1 MGRKSCLDLDIFN
14 QVKFVKQAKSKKVSD
29 DKLNSLVKEYDDLSH
44 GLGQI
49 KNYSHKIKVD
59 PKYKAVSK
67 RLRRIPLSQV
77 EDVNEIDKMLE
88 DDVFEEVSE
97 PSPWVS
103 NLVVVPKVSGGL
115 RVCCDYRE

>member
-1 MGRKSCLDLDIFN
+1 MIR
-14 QVKFVKQAKSKKVSD
+14 
-29 DKLNSLVKEYDDLSH
+29 LVKEYDDLSH

-59 PKYKAVSK
+59 PKIKPVSQ

-88 DDVFEEVSE
+88 DDVIEEVSE
-97 PSPWVS
+97 PST
-103 NLVVVPKVSGGL
+103 
-115 RVCCDYRE
+115 